1 MHSERTHYQA
11 RSKEAMNFAFNMSL
25 TSINVAREFARQNKM
40 DLSIASIKT
49 LLHNAAML
57 ERLISM
63 FGKTPNI
70 KLNNTYF
77 KELLFYGV
85 RNAA

>member
-1 MHSERTHYQA
+1 MHSELTHYQA

-57 ERLISM
+57 E
-63 FGKTPNI
+63 
-70 KLNNTYF
+70 
-77 KELLFYGV
+77 
-85 RNAA
+85 